1 MTLLYGL
8 LVGVA
13 MGAFIQRVGAS
24 SPAMIL
30 RNLRLKDLSV
40 IKFMAT
46 TIAVASIL
54 AYLMNAGGAPMHF
67 DIKPTYVLG
76 VAIGGAI
83 FGVGFALGGYCPG
96 TCVVGIGEGRK
107 DAWAAIAGGVVGAF
121 AFTLLWPLLEPALVK
136 PLNYGKIT
144 VAELVGA
151 SPLVSAA
158 VLAAVF
164 LTVVTLLP
172 TRPGAR
178 PSDAG

>member
-1 MTLLYGL
+1 MTLLWGL

-30 RNLRLKDLSV
+30 RNLRLQDLSV

-46 TIAVASIL
+46 TIAVGSL
-54 AYLMNAGGAPMHF
+54 LSYLLSAGGAPMHF

-76 VAIGGAI
+76 VAVGGAV

-107 DAWAAIAGGVVGAF
+107 DAWAALVGGIAGAF
-121 AFTLLWPLLEPALVK
+121 AFTLAWPVLEPAFVK
-136 PLNYGKIT
+136 PLNYGKVT
-144 VAELVGA
+144 LPQLLGT
-151 SPLVSAA
+151 SPLLSAMT
-158 VLAAVF
+158 LAAVF
-164 LTVVTLLP
+164 AVVVTLLP
-172 TRPGAR
+172 TRPGASR
-178 PSDAG
+178 RASA

>member
-1 MTLLYGL
+1 MTLIYGL

-24 SPAMIL
+24 SPALIL
-30 RNLRLKDLSV
+30 RNLRLRDLSV

-46 TIAVASIL
+46 TIAISSIL
-54 AYLMNAGGAPMHF
+54 SYLLQAGGAPMHF

-76 VAIGGAI
+76 VALGGAI

-121 AFTLLWPLLEPALVK
+121 VFTLAWPILEPALVK
-136 PLNYGKIT
+136 PLNFGKIT
-144 VAELVGA
+144 IAQLLGA
-151 SPLVSAA
+151 NPLVVAA

-172 TRPGAR
+172 TRPGRSTA
-178 PSDAG
+178 P

>member
-30 RNLRLKDLSV
+30 RNLRLRDLSV

-46 TIAVASIL
+46 TIAISALLSAL
-54 AYLMNAGGAPMHF
+54 LQAGGAPMHF

-76 VAIGGAI
+76 VAVGGAV

-96 TCVVGIGEGRK
+96 TCVVGVGEGRK

-121 AFTLLWPLLEPALVK
+121 VFTLAWPVLEPRFVK
-136 PLNYGKIT
+136 PLNFGKIT
-144 VAELVGA
+144 IADLLSANPVIV
-151 SPLVSAA
+151 AA

-164 LTVVTLLP
+164 LTAVTLLP
-172 TRPGAR
+172 TRPGQPAK
-178 PSDAG
+178 P

>member
-8 LVGVA
+8 LVGIA

-30 RNLRLKDLSV
+30 QNLRLKDLSV

-46 TIAVASIL
+46 TIAVGGLLS
-54 AYLMNAGGAPMHF
+54 YLLQAGGAPMHF
-67 DIKPTYVLG
+67 EIKPTYVYG
-76 VAIGGAI
+76 VAIGGLI

-121 AFTLLWPLLEPALVK
+121 VFTLLWPVLEPALVK
-136 PLNYGKIT
+136 PLNFGKLTIPE
-144 VAELVGA
+144 AIGA
-151 SPLVSAA
+151 NPLLSAA
-158 VLAAVF
+158 VMAVLF
-164 LTVVTLLP
+164 TVIVTLLP
-172 TRPGAR
+172 DKPGAKR
-178 PSDAG
+178 